1 MRAERVMIEDIS
13 MTILSIEGCQEINQ
27 HAKVKIKGYVD
38 EKMAE
43 KLMRKAE
50 VDEKVTV
57 TAIEQDKKQVFF
69 EGLVYTIEQEMK
81 NHVCY
86 VEMELISATVRM
98 AGMERTRTFQKESLM
113 YGQLMEKLAQ
123 EEEMSLQF
131 NVADRAFGN
140 MVVQYRENNW
150 EFLLRLA
157 SQMNTC
163 VIPQITGQLS
173 SCVVGLSMTG
183 KEIQTEGL
191 AVTVKNQV
199 QLLRDRNKK
208 GMDMYAQDGLCYE
221 FVDRE
226 IYALGDYIMIQGKA
240 YYISRIES
248 YMVGQELCHKY
259 TAQSEKNF
267 EMVTYQNMKMTGA
280 SLLGRISKV
289 QGVKVAVTLDVDQ
302 GNELCGTR
310 MLPYS
315 TVYSSP
321 DGTGWYCMPEIG
333 DTVRVYFPTEFAKDA
348 YVISAVHVE
357 SRQGTKTRNQPDTK
371 SFSNVHN
378 KEIILSPTGITITN
392 NAGMSVSLDDNV
404 GLSIESNLPI
414 YISSDDYV
422 EINAKESV
430 FLHSYGE
437 FKMEQGEDN
446 YINMDEG
453 IVTLS
458 GEEFRLQEK

>member
-1 MRAERVMIEDIS
+1 MRAERLIIEDIS
-13 MTILSIEGCQEINQ
+13 MTILSVEGHQEINQ
-27 HAKVKIKGYVD
+27 HAKVKIKGYAD
-38 EKMAE
+38 EEMSE
-43 KLMRKAE
+43 TLMRKAA
-50 VDEKVTV
+50 VDEKVIVTV
-57 TAIEQDKKQVFF
+57 IEQEKKQTFFVGVVYAIEQ
-69 EGLVYTIEQEMK
+69 EIR

-86 VEMELISATVRM
+86 IELELISDTVRLE
-98 AGMERTRTFQKESLM
+98 GFERTRTFQDKNMM

-123 EEEMSLQF
+123 EEKMSLLL
-131 NVADRAFGN
+131 NVQDRELQD

-150 EFLLRLA
+150 KFLLRLV
-157 SQMNTC
+157 SQVNAC
-163 VIPQITGQLS
+163 VIPQIAGEKS
-173 SCVVGLSMTG
+173 SCVVGLPRDG

-191 AVTVKNQV
+191 VITVRNQV
-199 QLLRDRNKK
+199 QLLRDRNKN
-208 GMDMYAQDGLCYE
+208 GISMYAQDGLCYE

-226 IYALGDYIMIQGKA
+226 IHALGDYILMQGKA
-240 YYISRIES
+240 YYISKIES
-248 YMVGQELCHKY
+248 YMAGQELCHKY
-259 TAQSEKNF
+259 VAQSEKNF

-289 QGVKVAVTLDVDQ
+289 QGVKVTVSLDADQ
-302 GNELCGTR
+302 ENELCGTR

-348 YVISAVHVE
+348 YAISAVHVE
-357 SRQGTKTRNQPDTK
+357 SGQGTKARNQPDTK

-392 NAGMSVSLDDNV
+392 NAGMSVNLDDNV

-422 EINAKESV
+422 EISANESI

-437 FKMEQGEDN
+437 FKMEQGEGN
-446 YINMDEG
+446 YMNMDEG